1 MESSIVL
8 YPSFFLPS
16 EKATSSLQTVFNTP
30 ARHTPR
36 EWLDIVLEND
46 PEHNY
51 IVTNLWHYKQRLLP
65 LLDCQH
71 EYIILEVQPRPLP
84 SPALP
89 PTLIKVSRTI
99 VNRSFPAR
107 LGLWGPATDTIE
119 ILPLGTQFTD
129 HCLHQLTWP
138 QHRAPDLYHISRF
151 IHAIHTAMPRYFL
164 VRTSCYAFAGA
175 IKDSIHVTL
184 GPGRDERSLEKTGRG
199 FRVSV
204 HSMVVRSPGKTFHS
218 EVGTDLFKGSRGSRV
233 QGFKATERS
242 QKELW
247 TSR

>member
-1 MESSIVL
+1 MEFSIVL

-51 IVTNLWHYKQRLLP
+51 IVTNLWHYKQRFLP

-84 SPALP
+84 SPAFP

-129 HCLHQLTWP
+129 QCLHQLTWP

-175 IKDSIHVTL
+175 IKDSIHIRFNGL
-184 GPGRDERSLEKTGRG
+184 GGPQPSGYLTRESRFMWCIPTGTTKAQGVAAGMAAYSLPDDQEHG
-199 FRVSV
+199 
-204 HSMVVRSPGKTFHS
+204 
-218 EVGTDLFKGSRGSRV
+218 
-233 QGFKATERS
+233 
-242 QKELW
+242 
-247 TSR
+247 

>member
-1 MESSIVL
+1 MEFVL

-65 LLDCQH
+65 LLDFQH
-71 EYIILEVQPRPLP
+71 ESIILEVQPRPLP

-107 LGLWGPATDTIE
+107 LGLWGSTTDTIE
-119 ILPLGTQFTD
+119 ILPLGTQFID
-129 HCLHQLTWP
+129 HCLHQLTWS
-138 QHRAPDLYHISRF
+138 QNRAPDLYHISRF
-151 IHAIHTAMPRYFL
+151 INAIHTAMPRYFL
-164 VRTSCYAFAGA
+164 VRTSCYAFAGPQPSGYLTRESRFMWCIPTGTTKA
-175 IKDSIHVTL
+175 QGVAA
-184 GPGRDERSLEKTGRG
+184 GMAAYSLPDGQEHG
-199 FRVSV
+199 
-204 HSMVVRSPGKTFHS
+204 
-218 EVGTDLFKGSRGSRV
+218 
-233 QGFKATERS
+233 
-242 QKELW
+242 
-247 TSR
+247 